1 LSTTSTILKED
12 TIRDESFQNLK
23 NNSRQVQLNVKQI
36 SSETPEW
43 KKVKEAQR
51 QTNMEDNKIEEI
63 HCEDDNEELEK
74 TKQALR

>member
-1 LSTTSTILKED
+1 M
-12 TIRDESFQNLK
+12 
-23 NNSRQVQLNVKQI
+23 QLNVKQI